1 MIRIY
6 LIGYMG
12 AGKTTLGKAFA
23 QAMGLTFVDLDW
35 YIEERYHQTIRQLFD
50 AYGEQGFREME
61 RKVLHEASEFENVVI
76 SAGGGTPCFF
86 DNMEFMNQTGQ
97 TVFLKASDDVL
108 FQRLKV
114 ARRQRP
120 LLANKT
126 DEELKE
132 FIHEGLAHRDPFY
145 SKATYVLSGDQLEDR
160 MQIQQTIAD
169 LKKLLNLENVQ

>member
-1 MIRIY
+1 MKRIY

-23 QAMGLTFVDLDW
+23 HAMGLTFIDLDW
-35 YIEERYHQTIRQLFD
+35 FIEERHHQTIRQLFD
-50 AYGEQGFREME
+50 QYGEQGFREIE

-97 TVFLKASDDVL
+97 TVFLQASHEVL

-120 LLANKT
+120 LLANKS
-126 DEELKE
+126 DEELKD
-132 FIHEGLAHRDPFY
+132 FIAEGLSKRAPFY
-145 SKATYVLSGDQLEDR
+145 TKARYVLSGDELESKS
-160 MQIQQTIAD
+160 QIQGTIEK
-169 LKKLLNLENVQ
+169 LKELLNLEAE